1 MAAIWDAFVA
11 FNTNGAAYLIYTIS
25 NSFWYLL
32 LAASAVTCILL
43 YLKEEID
50 VTVREEQQVI

>member
-1 MAAIWDAFVA
+1 MAAIWNAFIA
-11 FNTNGAAYLIYTIS
+11 FNKNGAAYLTYTIS
-25 NSFWYLL
+25 NNIWYLL

-50 VTVREEQQVI
+50 VTVREEQQAI